1 MNVRKV
7 VKGMLIGAGVLT
19 GGVVAFVV
27 ASVGVIVLVVLLG
40 LWIAARVAGAAS
52 RLMP

>member
-1 MNVRKV
+1 MTIRKS
-7 VKGMLIGAGVLT
+7 VKGTLITAGVLA

-27 ASVGVIVLVVLLG
+27 ASVGAIILVVLLG

>member
-1 MNVRKV
+1 MTIHKA
-7 VKGMLIGAGVLT
+7 VKGTLVTAVVLA

>member
-1 MNVRKV
+1 MNIRKV
-7 VKGMLIGAGVLT
+7 VKGALITAGVLT
-19 GGVVAFVV
+19 GGVVAIVV
-27 ASVGVIVLVVLLG
+27 ASLGAIILVVLLG

>member
-1 MNVRKV
+1 MTIHKA
-7 VKGMLIGAGVLT
+7 VKGTLVTAGVLA

-27 ASVGVIVLVVLLG
+27 ASVGVIILVVLLG

>member
-1 MNVRKV
+1 MNIRKLVR
-7 VKGMLIGAGVLT
+7 GALITAGVLA
-19 GGVVAFVV
+19 GGVLVFVA
-27 ASVGVIVLVVLLG
+27 ASVAVIVLVVLLG